1 VKNSIFINTLTTQD
15 GCGQSFDVVI
25 VSAVFEGKTLLQKH
39 QMVNNAAKAEIATL
53 HAFSQ
58 VNNIPTHTI
67 VSYLVSHTHPSLPPE
82 FKKTYTPAQWEKQ
95 NKTS

>member
-1 VKNSIFINTLTTQD
+1 MAVTKESLEEVLKEKLSAD
-15 GCGQSFDVVI
+15 YVI
-25 VSAVFEGKTLLQKH
+25 ATDTSVFEGKTLLQKH